1 MSISLLPVPVEGEI
15 AEGADLAALIVAA
28 GPPLEDGD
36 VVVVAHKA
44 VAKAEGR
51 TLRLAD
57 VEPSGFA
64 RRLAGPDGDPRH
76 LEVVLREAR
85 SIIRSRGA
93 LLICE
98 TEQGFICA
106 NAGVDRSNVSEP
118 GSVVLLPHD
127 ADASARRLRDRLREA
142 TGLRASAVV
151 VADTHGRAWRVGI
164 AGVAIGVAGL
174 RPLRDYA
181 GELDAGGYELRA
193 STVAVADELAAAADL
208 VMGKTARVPAA
219 IVRGFEGQRGEG
231 SAAELVR
238 DPSSDLFR

>member
-1 MSISLLPVPVEGEI
+1 MTISLLPVPVAGEI
-15 AEGADLAALIVAA
+15 AEGADLASLILAA

-36 VVVVAHKA
+36 VLVVAHKA

-51 TLRLAD
+51 IVRLAD

-64 RRLAGPDGDPRH
+64 RRLAGERGDARH
-76 LEVVLREAR
+76 LEVVLRESR

-98 TEQGFICA
+98 TEHGFICA
-106 NAGVDRSNVSEP
+106 NAGVDRSNASEP
-118 GSVVLLPHD
+118 GSVVLLPRD
-127 ADASARRLRDRLREA
+127 ADASARHLRERLQA
-142 TGLRASAVV
+142 ETGLDVAVV

-181 GELDAGGYELRA
+181 GERDAAGYELRA
-193 STVAVADELAAAADL
+193 STVSVADELAAAADL
-208 VMGKTARVPAA
+208 ILGKTARVPAVV
-219 IVRGFEGQRGEG
+219 VRGFEGQRGEG

-238 DPSSDLFR
+238 DPASDLFR

>member
-1 MSISLLPVPVEGEI
+1 VSITLLPVRVEGEI
-15 AEGADLAALIVAA
+15 AEGADLASLIVAA
-28 GPPLEDGD
+28 GPPLEEGD

-64 RRLAGPDGDPRH
+64 RRLAGEGGDARH

-85 SIIRSRGA
+85 SIVRSRGA

-98 TEQGFICA
+98 TEHGFVCA
-106 NAGVDRSNVSEP
+106 NAGVDRSNASEP
-118 GSVVLLPHD
+118 GSVVLLPRD
-127 ADASARRLRDRLREA
+127 PDASARRLRDRLRVE
-142 TGLRASAVV
+142 TGREVAVV
-151 VADTHGRAWRVGI
+151 VADTHGRAWRIGI

-174 RPLRDYA
+174 RPLHDHA
-181 GELDAGGYELRA
+181 GERDAVGYELRA
-193 STVAVADELAAAADL
+193 SSVAVADELAAAADL

-219 IVRGFEGQRGEG
+219 IVRGYEGQRGEG

-238 DPSSDLFR
+238 DPASDLFR

>member
-1 MSISLLPVPVEGEI
+1 VTITLLPVPVEGEI
-15 AEGADLAALIVAA
+15 VPGTDLAELILQAA
-28 GPPLEDGD
+28 PPLQDGD

-51 TLRLAD
+51 TVRLAD

-64 RRLAGPDGDPRH
+64 RRLAGADGDARH

-85 SIIRSRGA
+85 SIVRSRGS

-98 TEQGFICA
+98 TEHGFICA
-106 NAGVDRSNVSEP
+106 NAGVDRSNASEP
-118 GSVVLLPHD
+118 DTVVLLPRD
-127 ADASARRLRDRLREA
+127 PDASARSLQAGLEARSGRRL
-142 TGLRASAVV
+142 AVV

-174 RPLRDYA
+174 RPLHEHAGQRD
-181 GELDAGGYELRA
+181 DAGYELRS

-208 VMGKTARVPAA
+208 VLGKTRRVPAA

>member
-1 MSISLLPVPVEGEI
+1 VTIELLPVPVAGEI
-15 AEGADLAALIVAA
+15 TAGADLAALVLASA
-28 GPPLEDGD
+28 PPLEDDD
-36 VVVVAHKA
+36 VLVVAHKA

-57 VEPSGFA
+57 VEPSELA
-64 RRLAGPDGDPRH
+64 RRLAGEDGDPRQ

-85 SIIRSRGA
+85 RIVRSRGG

-98 TEQGFICA
+98 TEHGFVCA
-106 NAGVDRSNVSEP
+106 NAGVDRSNASEP
-118 GSVVLLPHD
+118 DSVVLLPRD
-127 ADASARRLRDRLREA
+127 PDASARA
-142 TGLRASAVV
+142 LRAALEERTGRRLAVV

-174 RPLRDYA
+174 RPLQEHAGARDPA
-181 GELDAGGYELRA
+181 GYELRT

-208 VMGKTARVPAA
+208 VMQKTARIPAVV
-219 IVRGFEGQRGEG
+219 VRGFAGQRGEG

-238 DPSSDLFR
+238 DPASDLFR

>member
-1 MSISLLPVPVEGEI
+1 VSISLLPVPVEGEI
-15 AEGADLAALIVAA
+15 AEGADLASLIVAA

-51 TLRLAD
+51 TVRLAD

-64 RRLAGPDGDPRH
+64 RRLAGPDGDARH

-85 SIIRSRGA
+85 SIVRSRGA

-98 TEQGFICA
+98 TEHGFICA
-106 NAGVDRSNVSEP
+106 NAGVDRSNASEP
-118 GSVVLLPHD
+118 GSVVLLPRD
-127 ADASARRLRDRLREA
+127 PDGSARQLRDGLREA
-142 TGLRASAVV
+142 TGRQVAVV

-181 GELDAGGYELRA
+181 GERDAGGYELRA

-219 IVRGFEGQRGEG
+219 IIRGFEGQRGEG

>member
-1 MSISLLPVPVEGEI
+1 VTITLLPVAFEGEI
-15 AEGADLAALIVAA
+15 ADGADLAALFVEA

-36 VVVVAHKA
+36 VLVVAHKA

-51 TLRLAD
+51 TVRLAD

-64 RRLAGPDGDPRH
+64 RRLAGSDGDARH

-98 TEQGFICA
+98 TEHGFVCA
-106 NAGVDRSNVSEP
+106 NAGVDRSNASEP
-118 GSVVLLPHD
+118 GSVVLLPRD
-127 ADASARRLRDRLREA
+127 PDASARRLRTDLEA
-142 TGLRASAVV
+142 ASGRSLAVV
-151 VADTHGRAWRVGI
+151 VADTHGRAWRIGI

-181 GELDAGGYELRA
+181 GERDAAGYELRA

-208 VMGKTARVPAA
+208 VMGKTARVPAVV
-219 IVRGFEGQRGEG
+219 VRGFEGQRGDG
-231 SAAELVR
+231 AAAELVR